1 MERAIK
7 ERFKKQNYQN
17 EPTKMEIYNIRNSQN
32 KKHLYMKHQC
42 SDATETIEI
51 TEFFTE
57 TTERTMFIR
66 TLIT

>member
-7 ERFKKQNYQN
+7 ERFKKQNHQN
-17 EPTKMEIYNIRNSQN
+17 EPTKMEIYNLRNSQN
-32 KKHLYMKHQC
+32 KTHLYMKHQC
-42 SDATETIEI
+42 SDATKTIEI

-57 TTERTMFIR
+57 TTERAMFIS